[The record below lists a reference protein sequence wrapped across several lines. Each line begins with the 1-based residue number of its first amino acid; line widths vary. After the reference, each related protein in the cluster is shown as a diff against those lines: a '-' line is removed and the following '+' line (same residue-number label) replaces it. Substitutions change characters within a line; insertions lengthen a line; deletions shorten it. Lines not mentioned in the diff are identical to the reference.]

1 MSLVETRERLQL
13 PDSLQNQL
21 HDFRRRVWSIKMIEA
36 VCGAV
41 FSVVAAFLI
50 MYGVDRLWDSPA
62 LVRTALFALVIGG
75 CALVPLAVH
84 RWIWRNRRLDQL
96 ARLLA
101 RRHPHVGDQLLGIIE
116 LAENDDEQARSR
128 VLCAAAI
135 EQVAQDA
142 RSRNFA
148 DAVPNPRHRLW
159 AILALAPTVVA
170 LALALLFPAATGNA
184 WARLL
189 TPWKHTPRFTF
200 AAVTPLPE
208 RLVVPHG
215 ESFTVKLSL
224 AENSPSRPAAGR
236 VQLGE
241 QQPVQA
247 ALQGN
252 EYAFELPPQIDSGR
266 LDIRIGD
273 YIQEVQI
280 EPKLRPELT
289 SIVAQLTLPEYLG
302 RPGQESRDVRGG
314 TVSLVK
320 GSRAEFSATVS
331 RPLESASVDGQP
343 RAPAGAVVAS
353 PSMTIDEDR
362 RIEFQWRDEFGLSA
376 KEPFALSITA
386 ADDEA
391 PSLIVEDLPRQKVV
405 LDSEQLTFTVHAR
418 DDFGV
423 KQVGIEWQGIET
435 AEVKTPARGERVLAA
450 GAHDRESL
458 DLAGTF
464 SAKALG
470 IEPQPLKVRVF
481 AEDYFPGRQRVYS
494 AAYTFFVLNPE
505 QHAIWVTEQLSKWHR
520 QSLEV
525 RDRELQLYE
534 TNKELRELSQ
544 DELDQPETRQRIERQ
559 ASAERGNGRRLT
571 GLTSMGDELVKQA
584 MRNPEIGVGHLE
596 KWAEMLQILKDISA
610 NRMPSVSDL
619 LKQASQAPSQ
629 VAKNDTP
636 KAPVAGQIRASDQGQ
651 PSESDDDGGKK
662 KAAVPAIVDRESQQQ
677 PIKPPDGDE
686 PPDKK
691 PPSSPSL
698 RLPVTTLAGMPKKGE
713 ACPAGQK
720 VEEAVKEQED
730 LLAEFEKIADEL
742 NRVLA
747 NLEGSTLVKR
757 LKAAS
762 RLQYTIA
769 GKVGDQVPQ
778 AFGNAKSMMDESA
791 GKVLAEVSGHE
802 SKASQ
807 DVSFIMDDMHAY
819 FERRR
824 MVNFK
829 TVLDEMRQSD
839 VIGGLRQIGD
849 DVRKESGL
857 SVAQCEFWSDTLD
870 RWAEDLVDPAS
881 GGT

>member
-21 HDFRRRVWSIKMIEA
+21 LDFRRRVWSIKMIEA

-50 MYGVDRLWDSPA
+50 MYGVDRLWDAPA

-116 LAENDDEQARSR
+116 LAENEDEQARSR

-135 EQVAQDA
+135 EQVALDA

-148 DAVPNPRHRLW
+148 DAVPNPRHKLW
-159 AILALAPTVVA
+159 AGLALTPTLVA

-189 TPWKHTPRFTF
+189 TPWKHTPRYTF
-200 AAVTPLPE
+200 AAVKPLPDQI
-208 RLVVPHG
+208 VVPHG
-215 ESFTVKLSL
+215 EPFTVKLSL
-224 AENSPSRPAAGR
+224 SENSPSRPAQGR
-236 VQLGE
+236 VQLGAQE
-241 QQPVQA
+241 PVQA
-247 ALQGN
+247 ALKDN

-273 YIQEVQI
+273 YIQDVQI

-289 SIVAQLTLPEYLG
+289 SIVAQLSLPEYLG
-302 RPGQESRDVRGG
+302 RPGQETRDVRGG

-320 GSRAEFSATVS
+320 GSRAEFAATVS
-331 RPLESASVDGQP
+331 RPLESASVDGTA
-343 RAPAGAVVAS
+343 RAPAGPVVS
-353 PSMTIDEDR
+353 SLPVVIDEDR

-376 KEPFALSITA
+376 KEPFVLSITA

-435 AEVKTPARGERVLAA
+435 AEVKTPAQGERVLAA

-458 DLAGTF
+458 DLGGTF

-470 IEPQPLKVRVF
+470 IEPQPLKVRIF
-481 AEDYFPGRQRVYS
+481 AEDYFPGRERVYS
-494 AAYTFFVLNPE
+494 AAYTFFVLNAE

-544 DELDQPETRQRIERQ
+544 DQLDQPETRQRIERQ
-559 ASAERGNGRRLT
+559 ASAERGNGRRLSA
-571 GLTSMGDELVKQA
+571 LTSMGDELVKQA

-596 KWAEMLQILKDISA
+596 KWAEMLQILKDISG

-629 VAKNDTP
+629 TAKNDTQ
-636 KAPVAGQIRASDQGQ
+636 KAPMAGQVRASDQGK
-651 PSESDDDGGKK
+651 PSESDDDGDKK
-662 KAAVPAIVDRESQQQ
+662 KPAVPAIVDRESQQQ
-677 PIKPPDGDE
+677 PIKPLDEDE
-686 PPDKK
+686 PPEKK

-698 RLPVTTLAGMPKKGE
+698 RLPMTTLADVPKKGQS
-713 ACPAGQK
+713 CPAGQK
-720 VEEAVKEQED
+720 VDEAVKEQED

-769 GKVGDQVPQ
+769 GKVGDQLPH
-778 AFGNAKSMMDESA
+778 AFGNAKSLMDESA
-791 GKVLAEVSGHE
+791 GKVLGEVADHE

-829 TVLDEMRQSD
+829 TVLEEMRQFD
-839 VIGGLRQIGD
+839 VIGGLRQVGD

>member
-1 MSLVETRERLQL
+1 MSLVETRERLHL
-13 PDSLQNQL
+13 PEDLQNQL
-21 HDFRRRVWSIKMIEA
+21 HDFRRQVWSIKMTEA

-41 FSVVAAFLI
+41 FSVVTAFLL
-50 MYGVDRLWDSPA
+50 MYGIDRLWDSPA
-62 LVRTALFALVIGG
+62 LVRSGLFAIVLVG
-75 CALVPLAVH
+75 CALVPIAMH

-96 ARLLA
+96 ARLLS

-116 LAENDDEQARSR
+116 LAEDDDEQKRSR

-135 EQVAQDA
+135 EQVAKDA
-142 RSRNFA
+142 HSRDFG
-148 DAVPNPRHRLW
+148 DSVPNPRHRLW
-159 AILALAPTVVA
+159 SVMALVPTVAAIALAV
-170 LALALLFPAATGNA
+170 LFPAATGNA

-189 TPWKHTPRFTF
+189 TPWKHTPRYTF

-215 ESFTVKLSL
+215 ETFNVKLEI
-224 AENSPSRPAAGR
+224 AANSPSRPGQGR

-241 QQPVQA
+241 QEPVQA
-247 ALQGN
+247 SLRGN
-252 EYAFELPPQIDSGR
+252 EYEFTLPPQIDSAR

-273 YIQEVQI
+273 FIQEVVV

-289 SIVAQLTLPEYLG
+289 SIVAKITLPEYLG
-302 RPGQESRDVRGG
+302 RPGEETRDVRGG
-314 TVSLVK
+314 TAALVK

-331 RPLESASVDGQP
+331 RPLASASVDGQP
-343 RAPAGAVVAS
+343 IAPAGPVVTSPVVAVE
-353 PSMTIDEDR
+353 EDQR
-362 RIEFQWRDEFGLSA
+362 VEFQWRDEYGLSA
-376 KEPFALSITA
+376 KEPFGLSIDAT
-386 ADDEA
+386 DDEA
-391 PSLIVEDLPRQKVV
+391 PTLIVEDLPRLRVL
-405 LDSEQLTFTVHAR
+405 LDSEQLTFNVHAR

-423 KQVGIEWQGIET
+423 KQVGIEWQGMES
-435 AEVKTPARGERVLAA
+435 AEVRTPAEGERILSA
-450 GAHDRESL
+450 GGYDRESL
-458 DLAGTF
+458 ELAGTF

-470 IEPQPLKVRVF
+470 IEPQPIKVRVF
-481 AEDYFPGRQRVYS
+481 AEDYFPGRERVYS
-494 AAYTFFVLNPE
+494 APYTFFVLSPE

-534 TNKELRELSQ
+534 TNKELREMSQ
-544 DELDQPETRQRIERQ
+544 DQLDRPETRQKIEKQ
-559 ASAERGNGRRLT
+559 ASAERANGQRLTRLT
-571 GLTSMGDELVKQA
+571 GMGDDLVRQA

-619 LKQASQAPSQ
+619 LKQAAQAPSQ
-629 VAKNDTP
+629 VAKNDTQ
-636 KAPVAGQIRASDQGQ
+636 KAPMAGQIRASDQGK
-651 PSESDDDGGKK
+651 PSESDDDGDKK
-662 KAAVPAIVDRESQQQ
+662 KPPVPAIVDRESQQQ
-677 PIKPPDGDE
+677 IVKPSEDDE
-686 PPDKK
+686 PPEKK
-691 PPSSPSL
+691 KGGSPSL
-698 RLPVTTLAGMPKKGE
+698 RLPVTTLASMPKKAE
-713 ACPAGQK
+713 ACPAGEK

-762 RLQYTIA
+762 RLQYTIG
-769 GKVGDQVPQ
+769 GKVGDQTPQ
-778 AFGNAKSMMDESA
+778 AFGNAKSMLNESA
-791 GKVLAEVSGHE
+791 SKVLGDVAEHE
-802 SKASQ
+802 AKASQ

-829 TVLDEMRQSD
+829 TVLDEMRQAD

-849 DVRKESGL
+849 DVRKEAGL

>member
-1 MSLVETRERLQL
+1 MSLVETRERLHL
-13 PDSLQNQL
+13 PDDLQNQL
-21 HDFRRRVWSIKMIEA
+21 HDFRRQVWSIKMTEA

-41 FSVVAAFLI
+41 FSVVAAFLL
-50 MYGVDRLWDSPA
+50 MYAVDRLWDTPA
-62 LVRTALFALVIGG
+62 AVRTGLFAVVLAG
-75 CALVPLAVH
+75 CALVPIAAH

-135 EQVAQDA
+135 EQVAKDA
-142 RSRNFA
+142 HSRDFG
-148 DAVPNPRHRLW
+148 DAVPHPRHRLW
-159 AILALAPTVVA
+159 TGLALAPTAVA
-170 LALALLFPAATGNA
+170 LALAVLFPAATKNA

-189 TPWKHTPRFTF
+189 TPWNNTPRYTF

-208 RLVVPHG
+208 RIVVPHG
-215 ESFTVKLSL
+215 EAFTVRLEI
-224 AENSPSRPAAGR
+224 AANSPSRPGQGH

-241 QQPVQA
+241 QQPVES
-247 ALQGN
+247 ALRGN
-252 EYAFELPPQIDSGR
+252 EYQFELPPQIDAAQ
-266 LDIRIGD
+266 LDVRIGD
-273 YIQEVQI
+273 FIQTVTV

-289 SIVAQLTLPEYLG
+289 SILAKVTLPEYLG
-302 RPGQESRDVRGG
+302 RPGEDTRDVRGG
-314 TVSLVK
+314 TVGLVK
-320 GSRAEFSATVS
+320 GTQALFSATVS
-331 RPLESASVDGQP
+331 RPLAWASVDGQP
-343 RAPAGAVVAS
+343 VVPAGAVVS
-353 PSMTIDEDR
+353 SVPVTVSEDR
-362 RIEFQWRDEFGLSA
+362 KLEFQWRDEFGLTA
-376 KEPFALSITA
+376 KEPFVLGVNAT
-386 ADDEA
+386 DDEA
-391 PSLIVEDLPRQKVV
+391 PTLIVEDLPRLKVL
-405 LDSEQLTFTVHAR
+405 LDSEQLTFSIHAR

-423 KQVGIEWQGIET
+423 RQVGIEWQGIESPD
-435 AEVKTPARGERVLAA
+435 VKTPAKGERILGA
-450 GAHDRESL
+450 GGYDRESL
-458 DLAGTF
+458 ELAGTF

-470 IEPQPLKVRVF
+470 IEPQPIKVRVF
-481 AEDYFPGRQRVYS
+481 AEDYFPGRERVYS
-494 AAYTFFVLNPE
+494 AAYTFFVLSPE

-534 TNKELRELSQ
+534 TNKELRELAQ
-544 DELDQPETRQRIERQ
+544 EDLDRPETRQKIEKQ
-559 ASAERGNGRRLT
+559 ASAERANGQRLT
-571 GLTSMGDELVKQA
+571 KLTGMGDELVRQA

-619 LKQASQAPSQ
+619 LKQAAQAPSQ
-629 VAKNDTP
+629 VAKNDEKKP
-636 KAPVAGQIRASDQGQ
+636 PMAGQVRATDSGK
-651 PSESDDDGGKK
+651 PSESDDDENKK

-677 PIKPPDGDE
+677 IIKPGDDDE
-686 PPDKK
+686 PPEKK
-691 PPSSPSL
+691 KGGSAPL
-698 RLPVTTLAGMPKKGE
+698 RLPVTTLAGMPQKAE
-713 ACPAGQK
+713 ACPAGEK
-720 VEEAVKEQED
+720 VDEAVKEQED

-762 RLQYTIA
+762 RQQYTIA
-769 GKVGDQVPQ
+769 GKVGDQTPQ
-778 AFGNAKSMMDESA
+778 AFGNAKSMLQESA
-791 GKVLAEVSGHE
+791 AKVLTDVADHE
-802 SKASQ
+802 AKASL

-829 TVLDEMRQSD
+829 TVLEEMRQAD

-849 DVRKESGL
+849 DVRKEAGL